1 MFASSKTP
9 ISRKLKT
16 IIMVTTA
23 AALLLACGVFS
34 VYETMA
40 ARFSIFRET
49 LLLAD
54 IIGSNSTAALIFND
68 PKAADDSLR
77 SLESESNVITARIYA
92 KDGRPF
98 ATYVRWNAGS
108 NSIPAAAPLDGH
120 DFGRNSLRLTRRIY
134 SNGELA
140 GTIFLEWDLNELKSR
155 QLEYALITLL
165 VLLVSLA
172 LAFLLASRL
181 QRVIS
186 APILALAHRTRS
198 IGQGAD
204 YSMGDLRGGYQ
215 EIGLLIEGF
224 NQMLEAIAQRDSE
237 LRNHHEN
244 LEGKVAARTLEL
256 QTVNA
261 RLEKAKHAAE
271 EASRTKSEFLAN
283 MSHEI
288 RTPMNGVLGMTELA
302 LDTELSSTQREYLTL
317 VKSSADAL
325 LGLINDILDF
335 SKIEAGKLALDP
347 RPFAIHAVIA
357 ETMKA
362 LALRAH
368 QKGIELA
375 FEIDPAVPGHLIG
388 DAGRLR
394 QLVINLVGNAIKFTQ
409 DGEVVLMVNVEQA
422 EVEWSVL
429 RFSVRDTG
437 IGIPADKLTR
447 IFDAFEQAD
456 NSTTR
461 HFGGTGLGLTISARL
476 VEMMQGRLWVESE
489 VGQGSTFHFTA
500 RFAVSSA
507 SPAEPSLGEEGL
519 RG

>member
-1 MFASSKTP
+1 MFTSRVP

-23 AALLLACGVFS
+23 AALLLVCGVFS
-34 VYETMA
+34 VYETIA
-40 ARFSIFRET
+40 ARFSMFRET

-54 IIGSNSTAALIFND
+54 IIGSNSTPALTFHDEDAAGET
-68 PKAADDSLR
+68 LR
-77 SLESESNVITARIYA
+77 RLEAENQVVTARIYG
-92 KDGRPF
+92 KDGAPF
-98 ATYVRWNAGS
+98 ATYTRPGAS
-108 NSIPAAAPLDGH
+108 PSSIPSAAPAEGH
-120 DFGRNSLRLTRRIY
+120 EFGRDSLRLTRRIY

-140 GTIFLEWDLNELKSR
+140 GTVFLEWDLSQLRSR
-155 QLEYALITLL
+155 LVEYAQIAFCVLVVSL
-165 VLLVSLA
+165 VL
-172 LAFLLASRL
+172 AFILASRL

-325 LGLINDILDF
+325 LSLINDILDF

-347 RPFAIHAVIA
+347 RPFSIHAIIA

-362 LALRAH
+362 MALRAH
-368 QKGIELA
+368 QKEIELA
-375 FEIDPAVPGHLIG
+375 FEIDPSVLDHLIG

-409 DGEVVLMVNVEQA
+409 DGEVVLMVNVEQT